1 MEAIIKAESP
11 ENAIEESRFI
21 IRCQVPEVYDITEF
35 ELELHH
41 ITDVREEAASWLNI
55 AFV

>member
-11 ENAIEESRFI
+11 EKAMEESRFI
-21 IRCQVPEVYDITEF
+21 IRCQVPEVYDITAF
-35 ELELHH
+35 ALELHH
-41 ITDVREEAASWLNI
+41 IIAVIEEAPEWLNF

>member
-21 IRCQVPEVYDITEF
+21 IRCQVPEMYDITEF
-35 ELELHH
+35 ALALHH
-41 ITDVREEAASWLNI
+41 IIDVREEAASWLNI